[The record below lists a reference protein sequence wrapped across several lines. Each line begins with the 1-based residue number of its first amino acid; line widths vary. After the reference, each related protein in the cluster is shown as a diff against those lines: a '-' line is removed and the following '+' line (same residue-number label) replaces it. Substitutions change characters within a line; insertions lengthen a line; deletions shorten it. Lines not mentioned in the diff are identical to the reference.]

1 MTSTAIVIIIVAALV
16 LATAVV
22 LYRMWAEYTLKL
34 RTLESKKGTQGVVMP
49 LRLQAYERMGLF
61 LERIEPNQLVMRIH
75 SGGLTVAE
83 EQNLLLTAIRSEY
96 EHNLSQQ
103 IYISNPV
110 WNKISDAK
118 DDIIDIINAVA
129 ATFPPD
135 SESFPFAEALLT
147 AAAEKP
153 VVQQA
158 MTVLKADVQ
167 TLF

>member
-1 MTSTAIVIIIVAALV
+1 MNILAICILASVVILVTGAVYITKTVMEAKAKMAALASSKGNRAAV
-16 LATAVV
+16 L
-22 LYRMWAEYTLKL
+22 
-34 RTLESKKGTQGVVMP
+34 P
-49 LRLQAYERMGLF
+49 LRLQAYERMALF
-61 LERIEPNQLVMRIH
+61 LERIDPNQLVMRIH
-75 SGGLTVAE
+75 TGGLTVSQ

-158 MTVLKADVQ
+158 MAVLKADVQ
-167 TLF
+167 KMF

>member
-1 MTSTAIVIIIVAALV
+1 MNVLGICILASVVVLVAGAVYVAKMVMEAKAKIAALGN
-16 LATAVV
+16 
-22 LYRMWAEYTLKL
+22 
-34 RTLESKKGTQGVVMP
+34 SKKNLSVMLP
-49 LRLQAYERMGLF
+49 LRLQAYERMALF
-61 LERIEPNQLVMRIH
+61 LERIDPNQLVMRIH
-75 SGGLTVAE
+75 SAGLTVSQ
-83 EQNLLLTAIRSEY
+83 EQNLLLTAIRSEF